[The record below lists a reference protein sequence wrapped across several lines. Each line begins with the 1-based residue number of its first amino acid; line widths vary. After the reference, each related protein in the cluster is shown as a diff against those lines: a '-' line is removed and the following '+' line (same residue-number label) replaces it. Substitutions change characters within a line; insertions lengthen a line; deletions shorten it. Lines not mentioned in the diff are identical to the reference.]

1 MRVHLAWDHFL
12 LVSLPQ
18 PLGFLIPVYLGKY
31 SNQLKIFSAY
41 FRGAINPAR
50 DLGPRI
56 FLSFILGAEPF
67 LTNESFWWIPIVGP
81 LLGGIISSIVYF
93 TFIEAHWPVAN
104 LDSLSPDVNTKKDEA
119 EL

>member
-1 MRVHLAWDHFL
+1 M
-12 LVSLPQ
+12 SE
-18 PLGFLIPVYLGKY
+18 
-31 SNQLKIFSAY
+31 NQNSFKISC

-56 FLSFILGAEPF
+56 FLSFLLGAEPF
-67 LTNESFWWIPIVGP
+67 FTNESFWWIPIVGP

-93 TFIEAHWPVAN
+93 TFIEAHWPVTN
-104 LDSLSPDVNTKKDEA
+104 LNSACPDVPIVYTEKDEA